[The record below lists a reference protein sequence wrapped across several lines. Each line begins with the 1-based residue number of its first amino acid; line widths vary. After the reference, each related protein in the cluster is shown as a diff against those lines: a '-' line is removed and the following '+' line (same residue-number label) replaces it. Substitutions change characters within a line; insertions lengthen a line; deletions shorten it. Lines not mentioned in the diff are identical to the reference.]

1 MVIFLKIYAN
11 LREIIGKEALTLNLR
26 KGGPVQAVLNQLT
39 ARYGGK
45 VEKMLFGRRLV
56 IMLNDKNIEF
66 LEGLKTP
73 LKHGDRIAILP
84 PLSGG

>member
-1 MVIFLKIYAN
+1 MVVSLKVYAN
-11 LREIIGKEALTLNLR
+11 LRRIIGKDALTLSLGR
-26 KGGPVQAVLNQLT
+26 SASVQAALNKLT
-39 ARYGGK
+39 ARYGGE
-45 VEKMLFGRRLV
+45 VERMLFGRNLV